1 MESSFPLQDGQI
13 NKLRILSE
21 VYSPKKW
28 AAKKKQD
35 QSPWQSTYLKE
46 QNPSLRFISVPQKVI
61 AKNCFLFKHVNT

>member
-21 VYSPKKW
+21 VYTQKKKNELQ
-28 AAKKKQD
+28 KKKQN
-35 QSPWQSTYLKE
+35 QNPWQSTYLKE

-61 AKNCFLFKHVNT
+61 AKNCLNSFI